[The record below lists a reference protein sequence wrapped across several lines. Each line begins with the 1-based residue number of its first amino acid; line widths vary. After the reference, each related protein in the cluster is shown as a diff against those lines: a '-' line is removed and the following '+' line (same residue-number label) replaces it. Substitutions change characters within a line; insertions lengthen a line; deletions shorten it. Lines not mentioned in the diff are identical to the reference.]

1 MKTYRKLPIKLST
14 LLLAGAV
21 SITLSAC
28 QTTTATSDDARINA
42 ALERVAKETSE
53 SGNKVESMAAME
65 KLYKRDSE
73 NPDIAARYAR
83 SLRQN
88 GRMNRAMMIL
98 RPFAEDESLENV
110 KIDIEYA
117 ALSAASGDYINT
129 ESYARK
135 VVLQDAE
142 SGEGY
147 HLLGIALDAQSK
159 HEQAEKAF
167 RKALDYWEGDPSPV
181 LNNLGLNLA
190 SQGFFDEALE
200 KLRQA
205 AATSDGRDEIE
216 RNIRIIST
224 LQASIPH
231 GARGKGFPP
240 LPNKK
245 PAYNG

>member
-1 MKTYRKLPIKLST
+1 MKIQKTLSAKLST
-14 LLLAGAV
+14 LLLASAV
-21 SITLSAC
+21 SLTLSAC
-28 QTTTATSDDARINA
+28 QTTTAGSDDAKINA

-53 SGNKVESMAAME
+53 SGDTVESMAALE

-73 NPDIAARYAR
+73 NPEITARYAK
-83 SLRQN
+83 SLRLN
-88 GRMNRAMMIL
+88 GRLNRAMMIL
-98 RPFAEDESLENV
+98 RPFAEDDKLDN
-110 KIDIEYA
+110 IDVSTEYA
-117 ALSAASGDYINT
+117 AISAAAGDYVET
-129 ESYARK
+129 ENYARR
-135 VVLQDAE
+135 VVLQDPE
-142 SGEGY
+142 SGKGY
-147 HLLGIALDAQSK
+147 HLLGIALDAQGK

-167 RKALDYWEGDPSPV
+167 RKALDYWAGDPSPV

-240 LPNKK
+240 LPGKK